1 MALRVGPL
9 AALLA
14 YTWAENR
21 YAWSSAQID
30 GLAATAALLLA
41 LFIVCERRAPEPILS
56 LRLFGD
62 RVFAVVRRHC

>member
-1 MALRVGPL
+1 
-9 AALLA
+9 
-14 YTWAENR
+14 
-21 YAWSSAQID
+21 
-30 GLAATAALLLA
+30 LAATAALLLA